1 VHRLVPFV
9 IRLVERKVADCA
21 LQPLRLKLD
30 PGSKA
35 TGLALVRDTEHVEA
49 ETGGIQRGACVL
61 NLFELVHRGKRI
73 SEALSAGRQMRR
85 RCRPGVRTCATAR
98 RACAAARLVGTVT
111 AAPGRHLAG
120 LGDAHLPLGA
130 GDSTELRAG
139 LLRYGRDAQPG
150 HQSRGVQARRT
161 GGLRAARVPAE
172 KWGRKCTYWDASG
185 VALQVEHVL
194 GPAAAATAPRT

>member
-85 RCRPGVRTCATAR
+85 RCR
-98 RACAAARLVGTVT
+98 
-111 AAPGRHLAG
+111 
-120 LGDAHLPLGA
+120 GA
-130 GDSTELRAG
+130 N
-139 LLRYGRDAQPG
+139 LRY
-150 HQSRGVQARRT
+150 
-161 GGLRAARVPAE
+161 RAPRLC
-172 KWGRKCTYWDASG
+172 GRKAGWHRHCSTG
-185 VALQVEHVL
+185 
-194 GPAAAATAPRT
+194 